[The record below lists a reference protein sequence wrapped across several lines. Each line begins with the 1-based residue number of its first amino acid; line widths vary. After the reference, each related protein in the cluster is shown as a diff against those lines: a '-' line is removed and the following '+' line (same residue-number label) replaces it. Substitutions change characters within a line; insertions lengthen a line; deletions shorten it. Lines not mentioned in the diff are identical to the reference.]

1 LNEELRILSEVQKL
15 DTKILEN
22 ERKRAQAPVKMETME
37 KELAQTR
44 DTVAR
49 EKEVIEELDK
59 ERKRK
64 EKELESEKENIKKS
78 ESKLHEVKTNKQ
90 YQASL
95 KEIEAAQAAN
105 DKTEEEIILLMERAE
120 ELKKDHG
127 KASAYLAKREKEA
140 GAELKAVEQEMRSV
154 DDVISQLKK
163 EKAGLLAHVG
173 SKVQSRYQILLDK
186 RGGVAVVNVK
196 NGVCLGCFMNI
207 PPQLFIEAMKNHQF
221 IACPSCNRLFYY
233 LEDEQ
238 E

>member
-22 ERKRAQAPVKMETME
+22 ERKRAQAPVRIEAME
-37 KELAQTR
+37 KELAEIR
-44 DTVAR
+44 DKVAR
-49 EKEVIEELDK
+49 EKEVIEELEK

-64 EKELESEKENIKKS
+64 EKELEAEKEKIKKS
-78 ESKLHEVKTNKQ
+78 ESKLHEVKTNKE

-95 KEIEAAQAAN
+95 KEIDAARAAN
-105 DKTEEEIILLMERAE
+105 DKTEEEIILLMERSE
-120 ELKKDHG
+120 ELKKDYE
-127 KASAYLAKREKEA
+127 KASALLAKRDKES

-163 EKAGLLAHVG
+163 EKAELMAHVAA
-173 SKVQSRYQILLDK
+173 KHQSRYQMLLDR

-221 IACPSCNRLFYY
+221 VACPSCNRLFYY
-233 LEDEQ
+233 VENEQ